1 MMNQSETYIKRCLQL
16 AKMGLPAAM
25 PNPSVGA
32 VLVFNDKII
41 GEGYTAAY
49 GGNHAEV
56 NAINSTT
63 NKELLPQATLYVS
76 LEPCSHFGKTP
87 PCADLIIKSKIKKV
101 VVGTLDT
108 NKKVAGQGIQKL
120 IDAGIEVEIG
130 VLENECYEINKRFF
144 CYHNKKRPYI
154 ILKWAESF
162 DGFIAPENQLNRES
176 FAISNEISRQVVH
189 KWRSEEQAILVGT
202 TTVLKDNPKLDVRY
216 WQGKN
221 PIRIV
226 LDQHGKISDDFN
238 VKDQSIKTIVITAQE
253 NLTSTENLIY
263 ETVAFDDKLVDTICS
278 LLYKYEIQSVLVEGG
293 TKTLQSFIDANCWD
307 YTRIFKSDILLKNG
321 IKSPEIKIEK
331 FEKHSVLN
339 DQLIVVKNQPK

>member
-32 VLVFNDKII
+32 VLVFDNKII
-41 GEGYTAAY
+41 GEGYTSAY

-56 NAINSTT
+56 NAINSVK
-63 NKELLPQATLYVS
+63 NQELLTKATLYVS

-87 PCADLIIKSKIKKV
+87 PCADLIIKSNIKKV

-130 VLENECYEINKRFF
+130 VLEKECYELNTRFF
-144 CYHNKKRPYI
+144 CYHDKKRPYV

-162 DGFIAPENQLNRES
+162 DGFIAPENQKIGQS
-176 FAISNEISRQVVH
+176 FFISNEISRQLVH

-202 TTVLKDNPKLDVRY
+202 TTVLKDNPKLDVRH

-226 LDQHGKISDDFN
+226 LDQHGKISDQFN
-238 VKDQSIKTIVITAQE
+238 VKDQLIKTIVITAQE

-263 ETVAFDDKLVDTICS
+263 ETVAFDNKLADTICKI
-278 LLYKYEIQSVLVEGG
+278 LYKYEIQSLLIEGG

-307 YTRIFKSDILLKNG
+307 EARIFKCDISLKNG

-331 FEKHSVLN
+331 YKKYSVLN
-339 DQLIVVKNQPK
+339 DQLIVVKNQQ

>member
-32 VLVFNDKII
+32 VLVFENKII
-41 GEGYTAAY
+41 GEGYTSAY
-49 GGNHAEV
+49 GRNHAEV
-56 NAINSTT
+56 NAINSV
-63 NKELLPQATLYVS
+63 NNQELLPKATLYVS

-87 PCADLIIKSKIKKV
+87 PCADLIIKSNIKKV
-101 VVGTLDT
+101 VIGTLDT

-120 IDAGIEVEIG
+120 IDAGIEIEIG
-130 VLENECYEINKRFF
+130 VLENECYETNKRFF
-144 CYHNKKRPYI
+144 CYHNKKRPYV

-162 DGFIAPENQLNRES
+162 DGFIAPKNQEIGTS
-176 FAISNEISRQVVH
+176 FSISNEISRQMVH
-189 KWRSEEQAILVGT
+189 KWRSEEQSILVGT
-202 TTVLKDNPKLDVRY
+202 TTVLKDNPKLDVRN

-238 VKDQSIKTIVITAQE
+238 VKDKSIKTIVITSQE

-263 ETVAFDDKLVDTICS
+263 ETLAFDHKLVDAICDV
-278 LLYKYEIQSVLVEGG
+278 LYKYEIQSVLVEGG
-293 TKTLQSFIDANCWD
+293 TKTLQSFLDANCWD
-307 YTRIFKSDILLKNG
+307 EARIFKSDILLQNG
-321 IKSPEIKIEK
+321 VKSPEIKIKK
-331 FEKHSVLN
+331 FEKHKILA
-339 DQLIVVKNQPK
+339 DELIIFTN